1 MTLTSFVVEN
11 FVNSINSMDSNA
23 SSSIKIG
30 GLKSSLTSSSA
41 PQKASIWVLHLI
53 VFIIILIKAFIVYL
67 GYNYIVPKLMFS
79 MSQDPQKSMEKIE
92 ANFRRITFVEAI
104 ILSIF
109 VSTLF
114 SS

>member
-1 MTLTSFVVEN
+1 MTLTSFVVKN
-11 FVNSINSMDSNA
+11 LMNSIDSGV
-23 SSSIKIG
+23 SSESIKFG
-30 GLKSSLTSSSA
+30 GLKSSTVSQQPKGSMWILL
-41 PQKASIWVLHLI
+41 VV

-67 GYNYIVPKLMFS
+67 GYNFIVPKIMFS
-79 MSQDPQKSMEKIE
+79 ISQDPHKSMEKIE
-92 ANFRRITFVEAI
+92 ANFRKITYIEAI